1 MKNQKFFF
9 SVIAVLLVLGV
20 FALFFFGFKSRVFAK
35 VGVVGLVSEQVTVV
49 DRGVVSGAVGRD
61 VIVGVTDKVDA
72 VAVNAVVNNVQLV
85 KTVAVQSEVDR
96 VGKVV
101 NDVPITLVVER
112 QHAIV

>member
-35 VGVVGLVSEQVTVV
+35 VGVVGLISERVIAV
-49 DRGVVSGAVGRD
+49 DRGVVSNSVVPD
-61 VIVGVTDKVDA
+61 VIVDVTDNVDA
-72 VAVNAVVNNVQLV
+72 VAVNAVTKVQLV
-85 KTVAVQSEVDR
+85 KAIAVQSKVDR

-101 NDVPITLVVER
+101 KDVPVTLVVDR
-112 QHAIV
+112 QGIVV